1 MNYSL
6 ITVRYA
12 KALYQLAE
20 EEGVQDAVKTDL
32 EAILTSIHESE
43 DFVTFLDSPL
53 IKSSDKMRI
62 MNEIF
67 RDKVQGLT
75 LKFINLLFGQKR
87 EAHLAGICRNYIQ
100 QYKEKLGIQE
110 AVITTARSLS
120 AGQIKQIHDF
130 IADKFQ
136 VKVELTERVEP
147 NIIGGFVLRIE
158 DQQINASIK
167 SQLAKIKRELITF

>member
-20 EEGVQDAVKTDL
+20 EEGIQDAVKTDI
-32 EAILTSIHESE
+32 EAILASIRESE
-43 DFVTFLDSPL
+43 DFVTFLESPL
-53 IKSSDKMRI
+53 IKSSDKMHI

-67 RDKVQGLT
+67 QDKVQELT
-75 LKFINLLFGQKR
+75 MKFIHLLFGQKR
-87 EAHLAGICRNYIQ
+87 EAHLAGICRNFIQ
-100 QYKEKLGIQE
+100 QYKEKLGIRE

-120 AGQIKQIHDF
+120 TGQIKQIHDY
-130 IADKFQ
+130 IANKFQ
-136 VKVELTERVEP
+136 VKVELTEKVEP
-147 NIIGGFVLRIE
+147 DIIGGFVLRIE

-167 SQLAKIKRELITF
+167 SQLKKIKRELINS